1 MGSRAVPLRFDTLA
15 GSKLARR
22 ILSGCCRA
30 LRCVPVSRCTACL
43 LACNAADLALPFG
56 CSCGRATSAAFCH
69 GYRVPAYLAGDVRQ
83 TVHAD
88 HCDGF
93 DQAWLNGRGELTAQ
107 CLPHQI
113 SFAGHA
119 LTSSTIFS
127 VKHNYEIKDLQ
138 AIMKAKS
145 QDISRRHYG
154 THRLHGA

>member
-1 MGSRAVPLRFDTLA
+1 MPGEHSINYAKLRVNSSNAPFCNLYNRKCDFSPLRAAWRPDFFVMGSRAVPLRFDTLA

-93 DQAWLNGRGELTAQ
+93 DQALAARYG
-107 CLPHQI
+107 
-113 SFAGHA
+113 
-119 LTSSTIFS
+119 STDAAS
-127 VKHNYEIKDLQ
+127 
-138 AIMKAKS
+138 
-145 QDISRRHYG
+145 
-154 THRLHGA
+154 